1 MAMTW
6 ERFGSQLSKRI
17 TKLEQLLANSTTQRR
32 DYITDINGT
41 ELWDY
46 GDAGVPASF
55 EFFLPPDLREFMR
68 YEIRLR
74 IKHFRMPISN
84 SPGSG
89 ETNLTITGNEEDG
102 YRVNPN
108 PHSHPVEA
116 SVSEVDSAPSDFTLT
131 INDVDFTEEAKAT
144 FTEWPS
150 GFGSFPEN
158 GTFDFKQL
166 AENVA
171 NWKRGVLLAQGVKR
185 VKIGS
190 NDLFECRLV
199 LYLKYSHKG
208 RGGIY

>member
-1 MAMTW
+1 MTW
-6 ERFGSQLSKRI
+6 ERFGSQLSKRV

-46 GDAGVPASF
+46 GDAGTPASF

-74 IKHFRMPISN
+74 IKRFRMPISN
-84 SPGSG
+84 APGSG
-89 ETNLTITGNEEDG
+89 ETRLTISGNERDG
-102 YRVNPN
+102 YQVSPN

-116 SVSEVDSAPSDFTLT
+116 SVSEVNSTPSDFT
-131 INDVDFTEEAKAT
+131 ISIDGYDYTEEAKGT
-144 FTEWPS
+144 FTEWPT

-158 GTFDFKQL
+158 STFDFKLL

-171 NWKRGVLLAQGVKR
+171 PWKRGVLLSSGVKNI
-185 VKIGS
+185 KIGS

-208 RGGIY
+208 RGGVY